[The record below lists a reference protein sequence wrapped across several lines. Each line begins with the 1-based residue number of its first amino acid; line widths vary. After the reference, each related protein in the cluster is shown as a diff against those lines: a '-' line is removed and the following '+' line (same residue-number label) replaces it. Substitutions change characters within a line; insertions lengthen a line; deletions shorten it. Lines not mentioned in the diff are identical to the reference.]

1 MRITSFIQALAR
13 LNALVLAAVLLL
25 VLTACPRP
33 LVPPIG
39 LGGAQSLTLDA
50 ESGVTGRVE
59 FGARATQATIK
70 DDVAP
75 GATVSLIEVATGNT
89 VTTTRTN
96 ADGTFVLKYSNGFKP
111 VNDSIYYFEAIKG
124 LSGGTDQP
132 NAVGADAVRVR
143 TIASYRRGGWVT
155 LSSRGVSTAISITPM
170 TTALSIVVSL
180 RSTTNRP
187 LDVNTLF
194 GTIRLGQASD
204 GFNDTVDIA
213 DPALV
218 AMVQSAYNLVLDSFN
233 KDRDPLRWILLN
245 AADASHNSVLLPDV
259 PFSIVSLSPAEQ
271 EAGGEIQLIG
281 SNFASVLADNEVAFQ
296 TNNDA
301 TVSASVLAVSP
312 DLARLTV
319 KVPLTAVNGP
329 VTLTIGQG
337 DKRKTLLGPAFRVAT
352 RDGHS
357 VVDAAG
363 KVYVANRDLGTVAV
377 IGPNATTG
385 KTEIR
390 ALIESLDKPGAL
402 TFAPGDY
409 KTLYVALG
417 GTTRKVRKYDIT
429 AQPITGV
436 DYSGAGG
443 VANPSGVAFQVST
456 GALYLTDATANKLYV
471 VAAEGGA
478 AQEVALTLPL
488 GVSLN
493 GPRGLSFGPD
503 GKLYLANSGANNVL
517 AIDLSAAAIGSGAV
531 YQTGLSS
538 PWGLAFDN
546 KGSFYVSNNKGNSI
560 FTVPVTSEPGVIPL
574 VYASLTSFAS
584 IPNPG
589 GLDADSS
596 GYLYVADNVSNGV
609 YRVNP
614 AAESRQIG
622 FGISYPVATW
632 ADAEGVFTLTQEGR
646 LLQIDTQNAL
656 SVYAE
661 GLTASAGLVR
671 DIRGNFYTYNTVL
684 KTLILVRPDGS
695 SVQVMSALDAY
706 YPELS
711 INNARD
717 RIYFRRRNSDI
728 SAMGQVDA
736 YDLNLDAGAPYMP
749 HFNVGPDLLAAPN
762 QVYKSPMRRV
772 IAIAADRTAAGP
784 RRGEYYVLQDNT
796 NSEQAVMRVTS
807 VDSNTYDAVRIV
819 NNADGRLKDPSDIA
833 IDSEGKIWV
842 ADRIGASGTGG
853 LIIYDANGAYLDEIA
868 VARPVRLAYNGT
880 HVVAS
885 CYDSGEVRFYN
896 ADKTLA
902 QNLSGIPNPVGVAFS
917 NTAPHVNAMFVNSHS
932 TGKVYKFD
940 NYAALGTA
948 NVAASLAAND
958 YYDTGNNN
966 DIEMV
971 GNALIFTSGGQA
983 RRLEADRLTRN
994 DSWMNQYSSYLRFN
1008 VDHNGSRIFV
1018 TDNSWSHLAHNGSY
1032 SAAFAGLRGYSASGI
1047 GTPIVLNNSMVS
1059 YAHIGYSA
1067 NAIVV
1072 DSEHD
1077 GINQRTRNGLGYLG
1091 AATSNG
1097 TDTAFF
1103 ASTTGGTIYKWKK
1116 DAVTGKGVATTV
1128 VSGGYS
1134 GFDYVRGLSYYNGYL
1149 YQPIREKH
1157 VIRKV
1162 NADNG
1167 ADKVELKVG
1176 VVAPEL

>member
-1 MRITSFIQALAR
+1 MLIT
-13 LNALVLAAVLLL
+13 VLMLL
-25 VLTACPRP
+25 LTACPRP
-33 LVPPIG
+33 LVPPTG
-39 LGGAQSLTLDA
+39 LGGAQHLQADA
-50 ESGVTGRVE
+50 ESGVTGHVD
-59 FGARATQATIK
+59 FGRRATQATIK

-89 VTTTRTN
+89 VTTTRTD
-96 ADGTFVLKYSNGFKP
+96 ADGKFVLKYTNGFKP
-111 VNDSIYYFEAIKG
+111 LNNAIYYFEAVKG
-124 LSGGTDQP
+124 LSGGTGQP

-155 LSSRGVSTAISITPM
+155 LSSRSVSSLISITPM

-194 GTIRLGQASD
+194 GTIRLGVGSD
-204 GFNDTVDIA
+204 GFNDAVDLP

-218 AMVQSAYNLVLDSFN
+218 AMVQSTYNLVLDSFN
-233 KDRDPLRWILLN
+233 KDRDPLRWVLLN
-245 AADASHNSVLLPDV
+245 AADASHNSVILPDV

-281 SNFASVLADNEVAFQ
+281 SNFASVVADNEVAFQ
-296 TNNDA
+296 TNNNA
-301 TVSASVLAVSP
+301 IVSAAVLAVSS

-329 VTLTIGQG
+329 VTLTIGKG
-337 DKRKTLLGPAFRVAT
+337 DKRKTLLGPNFRVAT

-357 VVDAAG
+357 VVDASG
-363 KVYVANRDLGTVAV
+363 NVYVANRDLGTVAV

-390 ALIESLDKPGAL
+390 ALIANLDKPGAL

-409 KTLYVALG
+409 STLYVALG
-417 GTTRKVRKYDIT
+417 GATRKVMKYT
-429 AQPITGV
+429 LSPPPITGV
-436 DYSGAGG
+436 DYSAAGG
-443 VANPSGVAFQVST
+443 VANPSGIAFRVAT
-456 GALYLTDATANKLYV
+456 GALYLTDAAANKLYV
-471 VAAEGGA
+471 VAAAGGPA
-478 AQEVALTLPL
+478 IAVDLVGAPL
-488 GVSLN
+488 DQ
-493 GPRGLSFGPD
+493 PRGLSFGPD
-503 GKLYLANSGANNVL
+503 GKLYVANSGSGNVL
-517 AIDLSAAAIGSGAV
+517 AIDLTSAAAGSASI
-531 YQTGLSS
+531 YQSGLSS

-560 FTVPVTSEPGVIPL
+560 FTVPVTSEPGALPL
-574 VYASLTSFAS
+574 IYGALTSFAS

-632 ADAEGVFTLTQEGR
+632 ADAEGVFTLTQDGR

-661 GLTASAGLVR
+661 GLTAAAGLVR
-671 DIRGNFYTYNTVL
+671 DKRGNFYTYNTAL
-684 KTLILVRPDGS
+684 KALILVRPDGS
-695 SVQVMSALDAY
+695 SMLIMPALDAY
-706 YPELS
+706 YPEMS
-711 INNARD
+711 ISNARD
-717 RIYFRRRNSDI
+717 RLYFRRRNSDI

-736 YDLNLDAGAPYMP
+736 YDLNLDAGPPYMP
-749 HFNVGPDLLAAPN
+749 HFNVGPDLAAAPN

-772 IAIAADRTAAGP
+772 VAIAADRTAAGP
-784 RRGEYYVLQDNT
+784 HRGKYYVLHDST
-796 NSEQAVMRVTS
+796 NSEQAILRVTR
-807 VDSNTYDAVRIV
+807 VDDNTYDAVRIV
-819 NNADGRLKDPSDIA
+819 NNAGNTLKDPSDIA

-842 ADRIGASGTGG
+842 ADRLGTSGAGG

-880 HVVAS
+880 HVVVS

-896 ADKTLA
+896 ANKTLA
-902 QNLSGIPNPVGVAFS
+902 QTLSGIPAPVGVAFS
-917 NTAPHVNAMFVNSHS
+917 STAPHVNAMFVNSHS

-940 NYAALGTA
+940 NYAALGNA
-948 NVAASLAAND
+948 SVAASLAANA

-971 GNALIFTSGGQA
+971 GNALIFTSGTQA
-983 RRLEADRLTRN
+983 RRLESDRRTRN
-994 DSWMNQYSSYLRFN
+994 DSWMTQYSSYLRFS

-1018 TDNSWSHLAHNGSY
+1018 TDYSWSHLAHNGAH
-1032 SAAFAGLRGYSASGI
+1032 SAAFSGLRALSPTGI
-1047 GTPIVLNNSMVS
+1047 GAAVVLGNSMVS
-1059 YAHIGYSA
+1059 HSHSGYGH
-1067 NAIVV
+1067 NAFVV
-1072 DSEHD
+1072 DSEGD
-1077 GINQRTRNGLGYLG
+1077 GISQRSRNGLGYLG
-1091 AATSNG
+1091 AATGNG
-1097 TDTAFF
+1097 TDSAFF
-1103 ASTTGGTIYKWKK
+1103 ATTTGGTIYKWKK
-1116 DAVTGKGVATTV
+1116 DAVTGKGVASTL

-1134 GFDYVRGLSYYNGYL
+1134 GADFIRGLSYYDGYV

-1157 VIRKV
+1157 VIRKI
-1162 NADNG
+1162 NAENG
-1167 ADKVELKVG
+1167 ADRAELKVG

>member
-1 MRITSFIQALAR
+1 MGLFAVIRTAVRQHR
-13 LNALVLAAVLLL
+13 LLVVAVLSIL
-25 VLTACPRP
+25 LTACPRP
-33 LVPPIG
+33 LVPSTG
-39 LGGAQSLTLDA
+39 LGGT
-50 ESGVTGRVE
+50 VTGQAETGVSGHVD
-59 FGARATQATIK
+59 FGMRKTQASIK

-75 GATVSLIEVATGNT
+75 GATVSLIDVQTGNT
-89 VTTTRTN
+89 VTTTRTD
-96 ADGTFVLKYSNGFKP
+96 ADGKFVLKYSNGFKP
-111 VNDSIYYFEAIKG
+111 ETNAIYYFEAVKG
-124 LSGGTDQP
+124 LAAGTGQP
-132 NAVGADAVRVR
+132 NAVGGDAVRVR

-155 LSSRGVSTAISITPM
+155 LSSRGASSLISITPM

-187 LDVNTLF
+187 LDVNNLF
-194 GTIRLGQASD
+194 GAIRLGVGSD
-204 GFNDTVDIA
+204 GFNDEVNIPDA
-213 DPALV
+213 ALV
-218 AMVQSAYNLVLDSFN
+218 SMVKSAYTLVVDSFN

-245 AADASHNSVLLPDV
+245 AADPSHNSVILPDV

-281 SNFASVLADNEVAFQ
+281 SNFASVALDNEVSFQ

-301 TVSASVLAVSP
+301 TVSAEVLAVSP

-329 VTLTIGQG
+329 VTLTIGKAE
-337 DKRKTLLGPAFRVAT
+337 KRKTLLGPNFRVAT

-357 VVDAAG
+357 VVDASG

-377 IGPNATTG
+377 IGPNANTG

-390 ALIESLDKPGAL
+390 ALISNLDKPGAL
-402 TFAPGDY
+402 TFGPGDY
-409 KTLYVALG
+409 RALYVAEG
-417 GTTRKVRKYDIT
+417 GTTRKVRKYDIS
-429 AQPITGV
+429 AHPITAV
-436 DYSGAGG
+436 DYSAAGG
-443 VANPSGVAFQVST
+443 VANPSGIAFRVAT

-471 VAAEGGA
+471 VASAGGA
-478 AQEVALTLPL
+478 ATEVQLVGAPL
-488 GVSLN
+488 DQ
-493 GPRGLSFGPD
+493 PRGLSFGPD
-503 GKLYLANSGANNVL
+503 GKLYLANTNAGNVL
-517 AIDLSAAAIGSGAV
+517 AIDLTTDTSGTAGV

-560 FTVPVTSEPGVIPL
+560 FTLPVTSPPGVVPL
-574 VYASLTSFAS
+574 VYGSLTSFAS

-622 FGISYPVATW
+622 FGVSYPVATW
-632 ADAEGVFTLTQEGR
+632 ADAEGVFILTQGGL

-671 DIRGNFYTYNTVL
+671 DKRGNFYTYNTL
-684 KTLILVRPDGS
+684 LNSLILVRPDGS
-695 SVQVMSALDAY
+695 SMQLVPGLDAY
-706 YPELS
+706 YPEMS

-717 RIYFRRRNSDI
+717 RLYFRRRSSDI
-728 SAMGQVDA
+728 SAFGQVDA
-736 YDLNLDAGAPYMP
+736 YDLNLDAGPPYMP
-749 HFNVGPDLLAAPN
+749 HFNVGPDLAIAPN

-772 IAIAADRTAAGP
+772 IAIAADRTAAGTH
-784 RRGEYYVLQDNT
+784 RGKYYVLQDSS
-796 NSEQAVMRVTS
+796 NSEQAVLRVTM
-807 VDSNTYDAVRIV
+807 VDSNTYDAVRLI
-819 NNADGRLKDPSDIA
+819 NNADGRLKDPTDIA
-833 IDSEGKIWV
+833 VDSEGKIWV
-842 ADRIGASGTGG
+842 ADRLGASGNGG
-853 LIIYDANGAYLDEIA
+853 LIIYDANGLYLDEIA

-880 HVVAS
+880 HVVVS

-896 ADKTLA
+896 ANKSLA
-902 QNLSGIPNPVGVAFS
+902 QTLSGIPSPVGVAFS
-917 NTAPHVNAMFVNSHS
+917 NTAPHVNAMFVNSHA
-932 TGKVYKFD
+932 TGKVYKFT
-940 NYAALGTA
+940 NYAGLGNA
-948 NVAASLAAND
+948 NVSASLAANA

-971 GNALIFTSGGQA
+971 GNALIFTSGTQA
-983 RRLEADRLTRN
+983 RRLEADRLTFN
-994 DSWMNQYSSYLRFN
+994 NSWMTQYSSYLRFN
-1008 VDHNGSRIFV
+1008 VDHNGTRIAV
-1018 TDNSWSHLAHNGSY
+1018 TDYSWSHLAHNGAH
-1032 SAAFAGLRGYSASGI
+1032 SASFAGLRGYSASGI
-1047 GTPIVLNNSMVS
+1047 GAPIVLGNSMVS
-1059 YAHIGYSA
+1059 HSHIGYGQ

-1072 DSEHD
+1072 DSDGD
-1077 GINQRTRNGLGYLG
+1077 GISQRSRNGLGYLG

-1103 ASTTGGTIYKWKK
+1103 AATTGGTIYKWQK
-1116 DAVTGKGVATTV
+1116 DPVTGKGVASTL

-1134 GFDYVRGLSYYNGYL
+1134 GADFIRGLGYYNGYV
-1149 YQPIREKH
+1149 YQAIREKH
-1157 VIRKV
+1157 VIRKI
-1162 NADNG
+1162 NAENG
-1167 ADKVELKVG
+1167 TDRVELKVG